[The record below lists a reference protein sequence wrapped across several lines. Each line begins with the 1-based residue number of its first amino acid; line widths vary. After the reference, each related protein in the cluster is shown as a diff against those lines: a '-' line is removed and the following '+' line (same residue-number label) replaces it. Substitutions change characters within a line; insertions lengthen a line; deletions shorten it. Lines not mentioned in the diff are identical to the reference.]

1 MIDCQRRRSSLIIR
15 SSCSLNSSSLTYVTE
30 VSNKGGNNLVEWLS
44 LRLRKRKDFK
54 CLLVSELELSSLSAA
69 SVEDLP
75 PAPLVGIL
83 EPGTRSASVGHPCH
97 PLVKFDATG
106 HANVSALLSIC
117 HVVGELLISQ
127 IILDLLLLVSLVGR
141 LLNLVCRVCR
151 FLNLESR
158 LLNLETRLLNLGTRL
173 VHLVQCRNQHLELG

>member
-1 MIDCQRRRSSLIIR
+1 LQPKQQQLDVYYRS
-15 SSCSLNSSSLTYVTE
+15 
-30 VSNKGGNNLVEWLS
+30 SNKGGKNLVEWLS

-97 PLVKFDATG
+97 PLVNFDATG

-141 LLNLVCRVCR
+141 LLNL
-151 FLNLESR
+151 ESR
-158 LLNLETRLLNLGTRL
+158 LLN
-173 VHLVQCRNQHLELG
+173 

>member
-1 MIDCQRRRSSLIIR
+1 MIDCQRRRSSFIIR
-15 SSCSLNSSSLTYVTE
+15 SSCSLNSSSLTYITE
-30 VSNKGGNNLVEWLS
+30 VGNKGGKNLVEWLS

-83 EPGTRSASVGHPCH
+83 EPGTRRASVSHPCH

-141 LLNLVCRVCR
+141 LLNL
-151 FLNLESR
+151 ESR
-158 LLNLETRLLNLGTRL
+158 LLNLESRL
-173 VHLVQCRNQHLELG
+173 VHLVQYRNQHLELG

>member
-15 SSCSLNSSSLTYVTE
+15 SSCSLNSSSLTYITE
-30 VSNKGGNNLVEWLS
+30 VGNKGGKNLVEWLS
-44 LRLRKRKDFK
+44 LRVRKRKHFK

-83 EPGTRSASVGHPCH
+83 DPGTRSASVGHPCH

-106 HANVSALLSIC
+106 HANVSALLSIY

-141 LLNLVCRVCR
+141 LLNL
-151 FLNLESR
+151 ESR
-158 LLNLETRLLNLGTRL
+158 LLNLESRL
-173 VHLVQCRNQHLELG
+173 VHLVQYRNQHLELG